1 MVIIQIS
8 LISVDIGEEVKV
20 LVIPAGS
27 VTSFDT
33 VQDTLVLGSESVQF
47 IDMQNWEW
55 KHNYE
60 PITTQSVSLTFSLL
74 TLSSMHT
81 SVYNRL

>member
-1 MVIIQIS
+1 MVIIQVS

-47 IDMQNWEW
+47 IDMQNWDW

-60 PITTQSVSLTFSLL
+60 PITTVSLTFMQFADLI
-74 TLSSMHT
+74 SSMHT
-81 SVYNRL
+81 I